1 MPHFGVMWVKSIS
14 MKSFDQENAAMNY
27 QSNPSLMADLDRPP
41 SQGAF
46 PVWSKVFTKPNEQTF
61 IEITSHPEA
70 KARAAYIWVFI
81 AGTLSGLIN
90 SLTRFITAL
99 AGLQQAAPDFGQL
112 PGAPAALGIGGLLA
126 AVCSAPLTG
135 LFSVI
140 GFALGVAVVQ
150 ATAKFFGGQGTFDKL
165 AYAFG
170 AIAVPF
176 SLISALMVP
185 LNVLPFVAFC
195 TLPVLL
201 ALGLYVLFLEVT
213 AIKAVHQC
221 GWGEAAAALF
231 LPTILIAMLC
241 GIAFL
246 GLMRLV
252 GPSINDIF
260 QQLQRLQ

>member
-1 MPHFGVMWVKSIS
+1 
-14 MKSFDQENAAMNY
+14 MNN
-27 QSNPSLMADLDRPP
+27 QFNPSLMADLDRPS

-46 PVWSKVFTKPNEQTF
+46 PVWSKVFTKPNERTF
-61 IEITSHPEA
+61 LEITSHPEA
-70 KARAAYIWVFI
+70 KARAAYIWVFL
-81 AGTLSGLIN
+81 AGTVSGLIN
-90 SLTRFITAL
+90 SLTKFVIVL
-99 AGLQQAAPDFGQL
+99 VGLQQVAPDFGQL
-112 PGAPAALGIGGLLA
+112 QGAPAALGFGGLLA
-126 AVCSAPLTG
+126 AVCSAPLAG

-140 GFALGVAVVQ
+140 GFAIGVAIVQ
-150 ATAKFFGGQGTFDKL
+150 ATARFFGGQGTFDRL

-185 LNVLPFVAFC
+185 LNAIPFVAFC

-213 AIKAVHQC
+213 AIKAIHQC

-231 LPTILIAMLC
+231 LPAILIAMLC
-241 GIAFL
+241 GVAFL
-246 GLMRLV
+246 GLMRV
-252 GPSINDIF
+252 AGPTINDMF